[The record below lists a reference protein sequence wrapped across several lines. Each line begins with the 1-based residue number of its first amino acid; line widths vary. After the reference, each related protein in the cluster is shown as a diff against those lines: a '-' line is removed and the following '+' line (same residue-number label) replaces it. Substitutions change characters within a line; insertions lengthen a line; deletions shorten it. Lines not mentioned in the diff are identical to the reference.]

1 MIETSLPN
9 PHIGAI
15 VTGVDV
21 RNMSG
26 DDFAAIY
33 DAWLKH
39 NVVCVRGQNLTMPEF
54 LAYSRRF
61 GRVKPHLVKRTRH
74 PEYPDITVMGVDKK
88 KPDGTLDK
96 SILTRGVADPGCV
109 TVIPINRRNEGTR
122 WRLRNLDRG
131 QLLMRGTEIPYDN
144 QTSRNACIEALVVP
158 GRVLEQAAEIL
169 TAGRTRVDSTTWQSL
184 RPDPVATMRLHAR
197 IAAILAPRG
206 PAAGFS
212 SSEQALAHIEA
223 ETLRCLVETIESCMT
238 SEEHGFSR
246 NRAGL
251 VAKSTEI
258 MRANLSG
265 SLTALDLCVALGV
278 SDRLLRLAFKETH
291 GMGPIAFYRVMRLHA
306 IRDALGAARGRDLRI
321 GDILRDH
328 GVTRPAAFAGEYR
341 RHFGELPSETIGL
354 R

>member
-1 MIETSLPN
+1 MLRPRPSAFRRGEPLRTSIDL
-9 PHIGAI
+9 
-15 VTGVDV
+15 
-21 RNMSG
+21 
-26 DDFAAIY
+26 DDF
-33 DAWLKH
+33 DAFRASFLDWDGRFDQMS
-39 NVVCVRGQNLTMPEF
+39 RGAFAGRLT
-54 LAYSRRF
+54 LA
-61 GRVKPHLVKRTRH
+61 RVGKLRAFRAETNQ
-74 PEYPDITVMGVDKK
+74 
-88 KPDGTLDK
+88 

-109 TVIPINRRNEGTR
+109 TVIPITRRNEGTR
-122 WRLRNLDRG
+122 WRLQNLDRG

-206 PAAGFS
+206 PAAGHS

-238 SEEHGFSR
+238 PEEHGFSR

-251 VAKSTEI
+251 VAKATEI

-265 SLTALDLCVALGV
+265 PLTALDLCAALGV

>member
-1 MIETSLPN
+1 
-9 PHIGAI
+9 
-15 VTGVDV
+15 
-21 RNMSG
+21 
-26 DDFAAIY
+26 
-33 DAWLKH
+33 
-39 NVVCVRGQNLTMPEF
+39 
-54 LAYSRRF
+54 
-61 GRVKPHLVKRTRH
+61 
-74 PEYPDITVMGVDKK
+74 
-88 KPDGTLDK
+88 
-96 SILTRGVADPGCV
+96 
-109 TVIPINRRNEGTR
+109 
-122 WRLRNLDRG
+122 
-131 QLLMRGTEIPYDN
+131 
-144 QTSRNACIEALVVP
+144 
-158 GRVLEQAAEIL
+158 
-169 TAGRTRVDSTTWQSL
+169 
-184 RPDPVATMRLHAR
+184 
-197 IAAILAPRG
+197 
-206 PAAGFS
+206 
-212 SSEQALAHIEA
+212 
-223 ETLRCLVETIESCMT
+223 MT

-341 RHFGELPSETIGL
+341 LHFGELPSETIGL